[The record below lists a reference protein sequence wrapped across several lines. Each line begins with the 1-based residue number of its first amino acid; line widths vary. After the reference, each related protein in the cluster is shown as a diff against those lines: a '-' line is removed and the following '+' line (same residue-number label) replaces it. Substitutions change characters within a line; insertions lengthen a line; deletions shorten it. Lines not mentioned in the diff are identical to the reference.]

1 MEDTKEKYFDTKQ
14 ASKEAGVSVNAIC
27 TAIKKGKLQASQI
40 SDSSRFGYHY
50 LISETALLEWV
61 NNRWKR
67 GRATAAPKALSQ
79 FTIEDIAEELGRRF
93 KKAYEDGYKDGMK
106 KAKQDI
112 LIAMKGVK

>member
-27 TAIKKGKLQASQI
+27 TAIKNGKLQASQI

-50 LISETALLEWV
+50 LVSETALIEWM

-67 GRATAAPKALSQ
+67 GSTTAAPKALSQ
-79 FTIEDIAEELGRRF
+79 FSLEDIADELTRRI
-93 KKAYEDGYKDGMK
+93 KKAYEEGYKDGVK

-112 LIAMKGVK
+112 LTAMKGVK